1 MNRENQ
7 DYLNLIPT
15 LVEKITKGVRKQLR
29 GYVQQ
34 TKDEIDNYRK
44 SIEYRTREFEHLVK
58 ISQTLHKDWYAVEA
72 MINETKQNKKL
83 IYDMQVAFSKTCD
96 ELIDMKLLNI
106 EMRQKLEMLRK

>member
-1 MNRENQ
+1 
-7 DYLNLIPT
+7 
-15 LVEKITKGVRKQLR
+15 
-29 GYVQQ
+29 
-34 TKDEIDNYRK
+34 
-44 SIEYRTREFEHLVK
+44 
-58 ISQTLHKDWYAVEA
+58 VEA